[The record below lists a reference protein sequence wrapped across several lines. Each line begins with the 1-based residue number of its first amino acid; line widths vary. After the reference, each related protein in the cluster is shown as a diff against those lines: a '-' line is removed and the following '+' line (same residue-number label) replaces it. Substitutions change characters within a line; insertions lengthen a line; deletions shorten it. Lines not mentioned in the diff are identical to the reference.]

1 MLGHFSK
8 QAEADPMALIPW
20 LESVVL
26 RPEESRTTA
35 IKVRLRGNILHV
47 LCESASSEG
56 LSKDYVLMRL
66 VRSLMEPDIQS
77 RLETDFPDIHQIYV
91 YNRRNRQA
99 KPAWSAPIYLNR
111 LEHHLERLV
120 EAAEDSRIV
129 ARVAARS
136 ALPASFTQLSDISLA
151 RQGDSAAIARYL
163 SEALSALN
171 VGVEVSA
178 KVVPGKARRSKSVI
192 DARPQGL
199 SKASQPEADQ
209 PQANQTEDQLKENQ
223 TERSD
228 NQQLKL
234 DQNKLNQTSD
244 PSFQS
249 DPIQAALSKAD
260 QPSASDSNLEQPDTN
275 TNDLV
280 SRLWIFCTASYSPD
294 PLLIAEPIA
303 QRLRQ
308 LRLQKFQ
315 DAVITIQVTGEAA
328 SDWRLRVDLTP
339 PEEMLQEWARW
350 GDIPA
355 LSKLA
360 NSVARRYGLKLV
372 AEVKQATLHL
382 ISYTIHRPE
391 THRPEAHRPEAH
403 RSEAQQSEARQS
415 ETPSPTRLIQ
425 PPIDIDGLVQDLSK
439 LLWSITPQGLIR
451 AMLYGPSTDDI
462 SPEWL
467 RGIDLPAAKQ
477 PELAKPTAVLAAR
490 GDMPALAHCLTRSLN
505 PDINEQLSSGG
516 IRVQLLLKD
525 KLLHVMTDGPVCP
538 PKGAIVPLIIQ
549 TLEPLQVPTIEG
561 IRLYGRRA
569 GQKQPIWSYSRDF
582 THRAR
587 MVPEAKPEFAAS
599 ESYAGEL
606 ITPVSDASLEAEE
619 ERDIKVGTWL
629 VQTLRHVLVK
639 SQAFTP
645 EDTGTLD
652 AGSLRSNLPSSYQS
666 EGLRMA
672 ALWGAVGL
680 LIAVQ
685 FDFMVGRAL
694 RQAATPAV
702 LATETGTADEAA
714 AGIER
719 VKPNSFNEE
728 LAHLN
733 WNQSKDTQFDWEG
746 SADSAI
752 SDSST
757 ADGAIAEGSISD
769 GATEAPYTQRHQAQ
783 LNSQDFTA
791 SAIDDDELIYSP
803 QQEFVST
810 SALLAGSTL
819 PSFNSQQL
827 DEKLALYRRRVAQS
841 GPPDV
846 LVIGSSR
853 ALRGVDP
860 LALRQALE
868 VTSDKDLSVFNFG
881 VNGATVQVVD
891 LILRQLI
898 PADQLPQMVVWADG
912 ARAFN
917 SGRTDVTFD
926 AIASSEG
933 YRQLEKGNA
942 IDSIEDLALG
952 SLADLLKVKAQAT
965 DRQLSELFGQIS
977 STYLHRGKIRTAL
990 GQSIGAILPT
1000 LSSEQQSTQTG
1011 DTPTEL
1017 PSETS
1022 LIDFDGFLALSTRFN
1037 PATYYNDHA
1046 RVAGDYDGDYQS
1058 FRMSGKQSE
1067 ALANLLQFSKEHQ
1080 LPIVFV
1086 NTPLTDEYL
1095 DSRRTEAEQAFQ
1107 QYLTEVAAL
1116 NPEFTFRDLGQ
1127 LWPQRYDYFSD
1138 PSHLNRYGAY
1148 QVSLRLAQD
1157 PLIDWPEALP
1167 DEDSKS

>member
-1 MLGHFSK
+1 MLGQSPK
-8 QAEADPMALIPW
+8 QAEADPMALLPW
-20 LESVVL
+20 LEDVIL
-26 RPEESRTTA
+26 KPEDSRITE

-47 LCESASSEG
+47 LCESTAAEG

-66 VRSLMEPDIQS
+66 VRSLMEPEIQA
-77 RLETDFPDIHQIYV
+77 RLKAEFPSIHQVYV
-91 YNRRNRQA
+91 YNRRNREA

-120 EAAEDSRIV
+120 EGASDSKIV

-136 ALPASFTQLSDISLA
+136 DLLTSSEQLSDISLA

-192 DARPQGL
+192 DARPHSPSEKSETEK
-199 SKASQPEADQ
+199 SKTEKSETKKSETQKIDADASWAD
-209 PQANQTEDQLKENQ
+209 ANQASLDRIEN
-223 TERSD
+223 D
-228 NQQLKL
+228 M
-234 DQNKLNQTSD
+234 
-244 PSFQS
+244 
-249 DPIQAALSKAD
+249 
-260 QPSASDSNLEQPDTN
+260 
-275 TNDLV
+275 V
-280 SRLWIFCTASYSPD
+280 SRLWIFCSASYSPD

-308 LRLQKFQ
+308 LRLRKFQ

-339 PEEMLQEWARW
+339 PEEMLREWARW
-350 GDIPA
+350 GDVPA

-382 ISYTIHRPE
+382 ISYTINR
-391 THRPEAHRPEAH
+391 TD
-403 RSEAQQSEARQS
+403 ARQPATHQAGNS
-415 ETPSPTRLIQ
+415 AVEVPATPEQARASVDT
-425 PPIDIDGLVQDLSK
+425 GSLVRDLSR
-439 LLWSITPQGLIR
+439 LLAGIAPQGLVR

-467 RGIDLPAAKQ
+467 RGIDLPAANQ
-477 PELAKPTAVLAAR
+477 PDLAESAATLAAR
-490 GDMPALAHCLTRSLN
+490 GDMPALAYCLTRSLN

-538 PKGAIVPLIIQ
+538 PKGAIVPLVTQ
-549 TLEPLQVPTIEG
+549 TLEPLKVPKIEG

-606 ITPVSDASLEAEE
+606 ITPVSDASLTAEDEA

-629 VQTLRHVLVK
+629 VQTLRQILVK
-639 SQAFTP
+639 SQAFAP

-652 AGSLRSNLPSSYQS
+652 AGSLRSNLPSSFQS

-672 ALWGAVGL
+672 AIWGAVGL

-694 RQAATPAV
+694 RQAATPEV
-702 LATETGTADEAA
+702 LASETETGEAI
-714 AGIER
+714 AGVER
-719 VKPNSFNEE
+719 VKPSSFNEE
-728 LAHLN
+728 LADLE
-733 WNQSKDTQFDWEG
+733 WNQSQNQDSQFNWDAETEE
-746 SADSAI
+746 DSNFSEDIYA
-752 SDSST
+752 
-757 ADGAIAEGSISD
+757 
-769 GATEAPYTQRHQAQ
+769 QRRQTQ
-783 LNSQDFTA
+783 LNSRDFTA

-860 LALRQALE
+860 AALRQALE
-868 VTSDKDLSVFNFG
+868 VTKDEDLSIFNFG

-891 LILRQLI
+891 LILRRLI
-898 PADQLPQMVVWADG
+898 STEQLPQMVVWADG

-917 SGRTDVTFD
+917 SGRTDVTFN
-926 AIASSEG
+926 AIATSEG
-933 YRQLEKGNA
+933 YRQLEEGDA
-942 IDSIEDLALG
+942 TASIEDIALG
-952 SLADLLKVKAQAT
+952 SLADLLKVRAQAT
-965 DRQLSELFGQIS
+965 DRQLSEFFGQAS
-977 STYLHRGKIRTAL
+977 STYVHRGKIRTAL
-990 GQSIGAILPT
+990 SQSMGAVLPT

-1011 DTPTEL
+1011 DTPTGL

-1046 RVAGDYDGDYQS
+1046 RVAGAYDGDYKS
-1058 FRMSGKQSE
+1058 FRMNGKQSE
-1067 ALANLLQFSKEHQ
+1067 ALSALLQFSSEQQ

-1095 DSRRTEAEQAFQ
+1095 DSRRTEAEREFQ

-1116 NPEFTFRDLGQ
+1116 NPEFTFRDLGR

-1167 DEDSKS
+1167 NEEAES